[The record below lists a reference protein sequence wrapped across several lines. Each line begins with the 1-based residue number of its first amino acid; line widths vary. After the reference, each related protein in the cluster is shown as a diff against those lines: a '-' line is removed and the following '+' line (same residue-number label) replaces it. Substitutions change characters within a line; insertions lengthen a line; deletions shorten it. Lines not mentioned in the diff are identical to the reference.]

1 MLKKKKNEFQH
12 LANIQLSNL
21 AIHIIIVVTNIYK
34 ALTENRQFFISF
46 TVQKEANKEVFLCFG
61 SFVGNRI
68 GLCAHGFLGMVS
80 LEDTMHVLWGN
91 FQICS

>member
-21 AIHIIIVVTNIYK
+21 AIHIIIAGTNIYK

-46 TVQKEANKEVFLCFG
+46 TV
-61 SFVGNRI
+61 I
-68 GLCAHGFLGMVS
+68 MS
-80 LEDTMHVLWGN
+80 LIPYNTLARLPLTL
-91 FQICS
+91 

>member
-34 ALTENRQFFISF
+34 ALTENRPIFYILYSY
-46 TVQKEANKEVFLCFG
+46 
-61 SFVGNRI
+61 
-68 GLCAHGFLGMVS
+68 
-80 LEDTMHVLWGN
+80 HVTYPL
-91 FQICS
+91 